1 MDQRTERHAAAMAKA
16 GVGLLALPLADLP
29 PIAHVTVRHDRGG
42 VVVELQ
48 LAHPVEVASALCT
61 WADALPD
68 ATASAYEHE
77 NYTRIEV
84 FGMVDGVPVLVW
96 GHLRNGHHID
106 SGAVIGPDGALSIA
120 ALRGL
125 ADRWAVTVDA

>member
-61 WADALPD
+61 WADAP
-68 ATASAYEHE
+68 Y
-77 NYTRIEV
+77 RIEAESSGSAPGRLNGDDRLHHWSRYV
-84 FGMVDGVPVLVW
+84 SVLLQDADACGPYLRVGVTT
-96 GHLRNGHHID
+96 
-106 SGAVIGPDGALSIA
+106 AGPGRSTPSA
-120 ALRGL
+120 
-125 ADRWAVTVDA
+125 